1 MERQIEIG
9 NWRKLFS
16 VSLYCCCVWLEFT
29 IIITIIIKPML
40 RNAILQNTIFDTNID
55 WQQNKN
61 LNNLK

>member
-16 VSLYCCCVWLEFT
+16 VSLHCCCVWLEFI

-40 RNAILQNTIFDTNID
+40 HNAILQNTIFDTNID
-55 WQQNKN
+55 WQ
-61 LNNLK
+61 